1 MARKFVKFDT
11 GYRPNAPQNVL
22 DKTID
27 ELNLHDETK
36 NKLRGAELMTVGEIA
51 SYEMRHLYRIDRMG
65 RGDVFA
71 VLRAL
76 KSLGVDFKPSEPK
89 KSNDAIAANA
99 NLSVESANVNNAGSK
114 HSNRD
119 NRRDNECNVIKQE
132 GRNEHRTDERN
143 RNKRENVAPTHNSK
157 VDRNESDKNRRRE
170 RDRRGKDRSN
180 ENVAGERI
188 NASSANVERQKVNTR
203 DYDMYGNKR
212 KNADAADNKRG
223 SQRNASAIQK
233 PQPIKLPPLKN
244 ADGLYKF
251 FKAGKWGY
259 KNEAGN
265 VVIEPQFD
273 EAYNFSEGLAAVE
286 QQEKVGFINTA
297 GELVIPYRYDTVC
310 SFSEGLASVTLDD
323 KCAYI
328 DKEGNEAFGFDY
340 EAATSFVNDIS
351 LVKKDGKW
359 GYMDRHT
366 GEIRLR

>member
-11 GYRPNAPQNVL
+11 GYRPNAPQSIL
-22 DKTID
+22 DTTID
-27 ELNLHDETK
+27 DLNLHDETK
-36 NKLRGAELMTVGEIA
+36 RKLRDAELITVGEIA
-51 SYEMRHLYRIDRMG
+51 TYEMRHLYRIDKMG

-76 KSLGVDFKPSEPK
+76 KGLGVDFKPSEHK
-89 KSNDAIAANA
+89 KEIIESTTDKTDNA
-99 NLSVESANVNNAGSK
+99 NIHITGNKQNNRTNERDQRFIERNNNNSDSRQRNNDNREKQKTNDSANTHKLRERGDAENSG
-114 HSNRD
+114 
-119 NRRDNECNVIKQE
+119 RRD
-132 GRNEHRTDERN
+132 
-143 RNKRENVAPTHNSK
+143 REKNHN
-157 VDRNESDKNRRRE
+157 RE
-170 RDRRGKDRSN
+170 RTPIDKDKL
-180 ENVAGERI
+180 API
-188 NASSANVERQKVNTR
+188 NVERQKVNTR

-212 KNADAADNKRG
+212 KNSDFDSNNKRN
-223 SQRNASAIQK
+223 SQQNASSKPK

-259 KNEAGN
+259 KNETGN
-265 VVIEPQFD
+265 VIIEPQFD

-286 QQEKVGFINTA
+286 RNEKVGFINTK
-297 GELVIPYRYDTVC
+297 GEVIIPYQYDTVC
-310 SFSEGLASVTLDD
+310 SFSEGLASVTLND

-328 DKEGNEAFGFDY
+328 DKEGNEIFGFDY
-340 EAATSFVNDIS
+340 EAATSFINDIS

>member
-36 NKLRGAELMTVGEIA
+36 NKLRRAELMTVGEIA
-51 SYEMRHLYRIDRMG
+51 SYEMRHLYRIERMG

-76 KSLGVDFKPSEPK
+76 KSLGVDFKPCESK
-89 KSNDAIAANA
+89 KPDIDSVATKNSN
-99 NLSVESANVNNAGSK
+99 VESANAKNAGGKQNS
-114 HSNRD
+114 RD
-119 NRRDNECNVIKQE
+119 NRRDNERNVNKQE
-132 GRNEHRTDERN
+132 GRNEQRADERG
-143 RNKRENVAPTHNSK
+143 RNKTANVPNSS
-157 VDRNESDKNRRRE
+157 VDRNEQEKNRRRE
-170 RDRRGKDRSN
+170 RDNRRGKDRSK
-180 ENVAGERI
+180 ESDSGERI
-188 NASSANVERQKVNTR
+188 NTTPVNVERQKVNTR

-212 KNADAADNKRG
+212 KSADADGNKHG
-223 SQRNASAIQK
+223 SQRNASAKQK

-244 ADGLYKF
+244 PDGLYKF

-286 QQEKVGFINTA
+286 QHEKVGFINTA

-328 DKEGNEAFGFDY
+328 DKEGNEVFGFDY

>member
-11 GYRPNAPQNVL
+11 GYRPNAPQSVL
-22 DKTID
+22 DTTID
-27 ELNLHDETK
+27 DLNLHDETK
-36 NKLRGAELMTVGEIA
+36 RKLRDAELLTVGEIA
-51 SYEMRHLYRIDRMG
+51 AYEMRHLYRIDKMG

-76 KSLGVDFKPSEPK
+76 KGLGVDFKPSEPK
-89 KSNDAIAANA
+89 KEIIESTTTDKSDDGNNQITNDKQINRNIDRGQRINERNKNNLESRQRNNDNREKQKSNDAASTQKFRERGNA
-99 NLSVESANVNNAGSK
+99 EISG
-114 HSNRD
+114 
-119 NRRDNECNVIKQE
+119 
-132 GRNEHRTDERN
+132 
-143 RNKRENVAPTHNSK
+143 
-157 VDRNESDKNRRRE
+157 RRE
-170 RDRRGKDRSN
+170 RDK
-180 ENVAGERI
+180 ENNRNREKTPLNNDKPI
-188 NASSANVERQKVNTR
+188 PLNVERQKINTR
-203 DYDMYGNKR
+203 DYDMFGNKR
-212 KNADAADNKRG
+212 RNSDSDSNNKRN
-223 SQRNASAIQK
+223 SQQNANAKPK

-265 VVIEPQFD
+265 VIIKPQFD

-286 QQEKVGFINTA
+286 CNEKVGFINTT
-297 GELVIPYRYDTVC
+297 GDVVIPYQYDTVC
-310 SFSEGLASVTLDD
+310 SFSEGLASVTLND

-328 DKEGNEAFGFDY
+328 DKDGNEIFGFDY